1 MKRDGIMRNINAI
14 GALGLG
20 AIVTGAYIFQF
31 VLHELPCP
39 LCLLQRIGMLGAAF
53 GLLLNVRFGLR
64 PPHYALAILSALFGA
79 AASARQILLHIV
91 PVAGRPPG
99 FGTPLFGLHMYTW
112 ALLIFLFTIITI
124 ACLML
129 YNRQFRDSRV
139 LPLTGFQ
146 QFVFWFIIVLAAANV
161 LTTLLQCGI
170 MPCPDNPVEYRFL

>member
-1 MKRDGIMRNINAI
+1 MRNINAI

-64 PPHYALAILSALFGA
+64 RRIMRWPFSAPC
-79 AASARQILLHIV
+79 SARQRQ
-91 PVAGRPPG
+91 PGRYYCTSCRWRAGSQVSERRFSGCICTPG
-99 FGTPLFGLHMYTW
+99 PCSSFFYHH
-112 ALLIFLFTIITI
+112 
-124 ACLML
+124 
-129 YNRQFRDSRV
+129 YNR
-139 LPLTGFQ
+139 LPD
-146 QFVFWFIIVLAAANV
+146 AV
-161 LTTLLQCGI
+161 LTASSATAGCCRSRASSSSYSGSSSYWPRPTCSQRSLQCGI